1 MNDSKEEF
9 LGELRLGRK
18 LTTAGQ
24 TAAGGIAIMLGLL
37 FLVSQPVLT
46 LSNAFAPLSGL
57 LAIIIIGMTLASVI
71 ELLGGSGERGGTYA
85 LVEGTIGGLTSFLTG
100 WSILA
105 GSLVLVAALLRTL
118 ASRLLA
124 MVSLGNL
131 SPEILALLIF
141 ILLTLIQLF
150 QLFPKQ
156 VRLRTL
162 VFPLTGLLLI
172 AVLTTLP
179 RVDLGVF
186 RFAAPIQLNS
196 INQSIGLLGISYA
209 AFEALLISRRQI
221 YDPGRHL
228 PGAII
233 RTLLIG
239 GAVFISTWFVIAGL
253 NITTP
258 PVGNL
263 IVKNL
268 SSSGLFPFPVLDV
281 LALIALLL
289 AANGSMM
296 VAARQIHAFSLEGA
310 FPQIFRRIIGP
321 FLMPIVLFAFLAVL
335 VISLIILAP
344 ITWLVD
350 LGSTMFLIAML
361 VTNLTAIYSH
371 RAEPARRRP
380 FVVPFSPLV
389 PGLAAAIIILLIGGM
404 PGGSL
409 LGALS
414 WLIVGAVIYLAYA
427 RFHQVEAQEGEVVFG
442 QVQSEEAKEARFR
455 ILLPIEK
462 GEERYLTLQIAAA
475 LARQLNGEI
484 IPLQVI
490 TVPDP
495 LAIEEGRRIAQERN
509 MLFRRSISLIGD
521 VGIPVHPFTRLA
533 RSASEGIIDTAIETN
548 CNLILMSWNVQQ
560 TGPGARIGPT
570 LSQVT
575 RESPC
580 DMAVVA
586 YKSTQ
591 MFKEGESS
599 SLPSNGNE
607 KKDLEE
613 LQQERATFFP
623 RSVVVPTAGG
633 PNAPLA
639 IRLALLL
646 AREHQA
652 SVTTIYIADENA
664 AQEEIEEGNLRIRQA
679 ISAMHEQAAELSK
692 QTGDKLGY
700 EDIPI
705 KGHVIKSSNVVP
717 GIAETGVD
725 YDLMLL
731 GASEESLIDQMLFGT
746 IPEQVARESAIPV
759 VIVKRYRGLPRIWLQ
774 RAWSA
779 LYDSLPTLSQEEQ
792 IEVYRSIHR
801 DARPDVD
808 FFIMI
813 GLSTLIATFG
823 LLQSST
829 AVIIGAM
836 LVAPLFSPILAMSLA
851 IIQGNV
857 RLLRLGIESTLKGIA
872 LAIGLSL
879 LLALLSPYKTVTPEI
894 SSRSLPT
901 VFDLLVALAS
911 GSAGAYAVARK
922 DVAAALPGVAIAA
935 ALVPPLGVIGIGF
948 AMGDL
953 GVAGGSSLLFA
964 TNLIAIIL
972 AGGLTFLLLGF
983 RPGAHGARDVH
994 LRRGLITTIILFIL
1008 ISVPLGAFFIRTIQD
1023 SRFNQVIQN
1032 NLVQQ
1037 FKDVPKAQLVN
1048 RDLIT
1053 ITTQGNELLV
1063 TVPVYSH
1070 GQIPTSLP
1078 ARLSQELSG
1087 VVNKPVVVRLVVYT
1101 IVEPPVA
1108 TPRSP

>member
-1 MNDSKEEF
+1 VNDSKEEF

-24 TAAGGIAIMLGLL
+24 TAAGGVAILLGLL
-37 FLVSQPVLT
+37 FLVTQPLLT
-46 LSNAFAPLSGL
+46 LSNALAPLAGL
-57 LAIIIIGMTLASVI
+57 LAIILIGMTLASVI
-71 ELLGGSGERGGTYA
+71 ELLGGSSERGGTYT
-85 LVEGTIGGLTSFLTG
+85 LVEGTIGGLISFLTG

-105 GSLVLVAALLRTL
+105 GSLVLVAALLRTI
-118 ASRLLA
+118 ANRLLT
-124 MVSLGNL
+124 MIPLGNL

-141 ILLTLIQLF
+141 IPLTLIQLF

-162 VFPLTGLLLI
+162 VFPLIGLLLI
-172 AVLTTLP
+172 AVLTMLP
-179 RVDLGVF
+179 QVDLGVF
-186 RFAAPIQLNS
+186 RFAAPVPLS
-196 INQSIGLLGISYA
+196 AINQSVGLLGISYA

-228 PGAII
+228 PDAII

-239 GAVFISTWFVIAGL
+239 GAIFISTWFVIAGL

-258 PVGNL
+258 PVGDL

-268 SSSGLFPFPVLDV
+268 YNSGIFPYPVLDV

-310 FPQIFRRIIGP
+310 FPQIFRRIVGP
-321 FLMPIVLFAFLAVL
+321 FLMPIALFAFLAGL

-344 ITWLVD
+344 ITWLVN
-350 LGSTMFLIAML
+350 LGSTMFLISML

-371 RAEPARRRP
+371 RAEPERRRP

-404 PGGSL
+404 PGRTL
-409 LGALS
+409 LSALS
-414 WLIVGAVIYLAYA
+414 WSIVGVVVYLAYA

-442 QVQSEEAKEARFR
+442 QVQIEEAGEARFR

-462 GEERYLTLQIAAA
+462 GEERYLTLQVAAA

-521 VGIPVHPFTRLA
+521 VGTPVHPFTRLA
-533 RSASEGIIDTAIETN
+533 RTASEGIIDTAVETN

-586 YKSTQ
+586 YKSTR
-591 MFKEGESS
+591 MLKEGEDS
-599 SLPSNGNE
+599 SLLSNGNE
-607 KKDLEE
+607 KIDLEE
-613 LQQERATFFP
+613 LQQEGATFLP
-623 RSVVVPTAGG
+623 RSVIVPTAGG

-664 AQEEIEEGNLRIRQA
+664 SREEIEDGNLRIRQT
-679 ISAMHEQAAELSK
+679 ISAMREQAAELSK
-692 QTGDKLGY
+692 QTGEKLGS

-705 KGHVIKSSNVVP
+705 KGHVIKSSNVVS

-731 GASEESLIDQMLFGT
+731 GATEESLIDQMLFGT
-746 IPEQVARESAIPV
+746 IPEQVASESAIPV
-759 VIVKRYRGLPRIWLQ
+759 VIVKRYRGLPRLWLQ

-801 DARPDVD
+801 EARPDVD

-813 GLSTLIATFG
+813 SLSALIATFG

-872 LAIGLSL
+872 LAIGL
-879 LLALLSPYKTVTPEI
+879 ALLIALLTPSKAVTPEI

-935 ALVPPLGVIGIGF
+935 ALVPPLGVVGIGL

-953 GVAGGSSLLFA
+953 AVAGGSILLFA

-983 RPGAHGARDVH
+983 RPGAHGVRDVH
-994 LRRGLITTIILFIL
+994 LRRGLTTTIILLII
-1008 ISVPLGAFFIRTIQD
+1008 ISVPLGAFFIRTIQG
-1023 SRFNQVIQN
+1023 SRLNRVIQD
-1032 NLVQQ
+1032 NLVHQL
-1037 FKDVPKAQLVN
+1037 KDVSRAQLVS
-1048 RDLIT
+1048 RDSIT
-1053 ITTQGNELLV
+1053 ITAQGNELLV

-1078 ARLSQELSG
+1078 ERLSEELSG
-1087 VVNKPVVVRLVVYT
+1087 VINKPVVVRLVVYT
-1101 IVEPPVA
+1101 IVEPAPS